1 MKRTFFVV
9 LAAMLMV
16 SCGNSQKNKAI
27 DKISLQDF
35 TGQNCIEITT
45 KEEIDNVKDNHM
57 QVENIYSINWPDI
70 SGFSPEIKRQLVML
84 AFGDSSAMTF
94 EEASERFLASTWV
107 DDDTFF
113 GGITSNVKV
122 DSIFIVPYSY
132 VHLDG
137 FCDQDSNLLLFTV
150 NEERYCA
157 YTDKTTL
164 TTRMLTV
171 DLATG
176 DIVQLCDLVDT
187 SKLGEV
193 MLRALEDVAVNKE
206 NGNFTKYLFDDYS
219 ERLPQPDGFFIDNTR
234 SVIVAYFN
242 PGHVQYPICGTL
254 EVIMPVFWLS
264 KHIPLS
270 EYAKELFG
278 PDSYIE

>member
-1 MKRTFFVV
+1 MKRTFFLL
-9 LAAMLMV
+9 LATILMV
-16 SCGNSQKNKAI
+16 SCSNKQQNSAVVKV
-27 DKISLQDF
+27 SLQDF

-57 QVENIYSINWPDI
+57 QVENLYSINWPEI
-70 SGFSPEIKRQLVML
+70 GSFSPEVQRQLILL
-84 AFGDSSAMTF
+84 AFGDSSAATF
-94 EEASERFLASTWV
+94 EEAAARFLASTWV
-107 DDDTFF
+107 EDETFF

-157 YTDKTTL
+157 YTDKTIH
-164 TTRMLTV
+164 TTSMLTV

-176 DIVQLCDLVDT
+176 HIVQLCDLIDT

-193 MLRALEDVAVNKE
+193 MLLALEDVTVNKE
-206 NGNFTKYLFDDYS
+206 NGNFAKYLFDEYK
-219 ERLPQPDGFFIDNTR
+219 ECLPQPDGFFIDNTR
-234 SVIVAYFN
+234 SMIVAYFN
-242 PGHVQYPICGTL
+242 PGRVQYPICGTL
-254 EVIMPVFWLS
+254 EVVMPVFWLS

-270 EYAKELFG
+270 DYAKELFG